1 METLNPSAYFL
12 RVSDKFFGEFICRDN
27 AVSAGPALLYLLLFR
42 KAYKGGLCR
51 SSQFALARVCKCSV
65 RSIQHY
71 LRALAALKYISIEQQ
86 EDGRNIY
93 RLLLSQR
100 VLFFIAQERSATD
113 DDDDGNDQGEEFSS
127 GHAKNLRMGGENSS
141 PIYKSDKSINTPLS
155 PHLPEKREST
165 PSARKPFPST
175 TPVPNPQAGGWGDSF
190 SRGKKPGKASGFQT
204 ANTLFERFFTA
215 YPRKEAKEPARA
227 VWHQLWRRGAL
238 PALDHLL
245 AALDRFRASTGW
257 IREHGRFVP
266 YLVNWLRGRRWA
278 DVTGAPGASSPGVQS
293 TPPSDASV
301 PATAGTAENPRHAQ
315 AVRRCLQRLEER
327 HGTDPA
333 LEAARPAFEN
343 FLSHF
348 ADGQRKR
355 GPAWGLWA
363 SLFQRGKAPSA
374 EDVKERGMMDAF
386 AFLQAW
392 QRGEYATA

>member
-27 AVSAGPALLYLLLFR
+27 AVSAGPVLLYLVLFR
-42 KAYKGGLCR
+42 KAYKGGLCQ
-51 SSQFALARVCKCSV
+51 SSQFALARICKCSV

-71 LRALAALKYISIEQQ
+71 LRALAVLKYISIEQQ
-86 EDGRNIY
+86 EDGRNVY

-127 GHAKNLRMGGENSS
+127 DHAKNLRMGGENSS

-155 PHLPEKREST
+155 PHLPEKCEST

-175 TPVPNPQAGGWGDSF
+175 TPVPNPQAGGWGDSH
-190 SRGKKPGKASGFQT
+190 SRKRQGKTLAFQP
-204 ANTLFERFFTA
+204 ANALFERFFAA
-215 YPRKEAKEPARA
+215 YPRKEAREPARA

-238 PALDHLL
+238 PALDRLL

-266 YLVNWLRGRRWA
+266 YLVNWLRGRRWE
-278 DVTGAPGASSPGVQS
+278 DEAP
-293 TPPSDASV
+293 TPHTTPT
-301 PATAGTAENPRHAQ
+301 PAPAGTPEKVEQ
-315 AVRRCLQRLEER
+315 VRRCMKRLEDQHR
-327 HGTDPA
+327 ADPA
-333 LEAARPAFEN
+333 LEAARPVFEK
-343 FLSHF
+343 FLSCF

-355 GPAWGLWA
+355 GPAWGLW
-363 SLFQRGKAPSA
+363 SLLYRLGKAPTVAQASSPS
-374 EDVKERGMMDAF
+374 DVGVLS
-386 AFLQAW
+386 FLQDW
-392 QRGEYATA
+392 QRGAHVTA

>member
-27 AVSAGPALLYLLLFR
+27 AVSAGPVLLYLVLFR

-51 SSQFALARVCKCSV
+51 SSQFALARICKCSV

-71 LRALAALKYISIEQQ
+71 LRALAVLKYISIEQQ
-86 EDGRNIY
+86 EDGRNVY
-93 RLLLSQR
+93 RLLLSRR

-127 GHAKNLRMGGENSS
+127 DHAKNLRMGGENSS

-155 PHLPEKREST
+155 PHLPEKCEST

-204 ANTLFERFFTA
+204 ANTLFERFFAA
-215 YPRKEAKEPARA
+215 YPRKEAREPARA

-266 YLVNWLRGRRWA
+266 YLVNWLRGRRWE
-278 DVTGAPGASSPGVQS
+278 DETP
-293 TPPSDASV
+293 TPPTTPVAA
-301 PATAGTAENPRHAQ
+301 PAGTPEKVEQ
-315 AVRRCLQRLEER
+315 VRRCMKRLEDQHR
-327 HGTDPA
+327 ADPA
-333 LEAARPAFEN
+333 LEAARPVFEK
-343 FLSHF
+343 FLSCF

-355 GPAWGLWA
+355 GPAWGLW
-363 SLFQRGKAPSA
+363 SLLYRLGKAPTVAQASSPS
-374 EDVKERGMMDAF
+374 DVGVLS
-386 AFLQAW
+386 FLQDW
-392 QRGEYATA
+392 QRGAHVTA

>member
-86 EDGRNIY
+86 EDGRNVY

-175 TPVPNPQAGGWGDSF
+175 TTVPNPQAGGWGDSF

-204 ANTLFERFFTA
+204 ANSLFERFFAA
-215 YPRKEAKEPARA
+215 YPRKEAREPARA

-245 AALDRFRASTGW
+245 AALDHFRASTGW

-266 YLVNWLRGRRWA
+266 YLVNWLRGRRWEDEA
-278 DVTGAPGASSPGVQS
+278 GAPGASSSGVQS
-293 TPPSDASV
+293 TPPSGTPSPTPDQQPIPRIAAFTP
-301 PATAGTAENPRHAQ
+301 PA
-315 AVRRCLQRLEER
+315 
-327 HGTDPA
+327 A
-333 LEAARPAFEN
+333 LETPEGKIFQKDYGLAVTELHALWPTASRNSIRSGLLLARLRGFGLKDLVARAREYARGNVLPR
-343 FLSHF
+343 LSLG
-348 ADGQRKR
+348 DWIKQ
-355 GPAWGLWA
+355 
-363 SLFQRGKAPSA
+363 
-374 EDVKERGMMDAF
+374 EAF
-386 AFLQAW
+386 A
-392 QRGEYATA
+392 

>member
-27 AVSAGPALLYLLLFR
+27 AVSAGPVLLYLVLFR

-51 SSQFALARVCKCSV
+51 SSQFALARICKCSV

-71 LRALAALKYISIEQQ
+71 LRALAVLKYISIEQQ
-86 EDGRNIY
+86 EDGRNVY

-204 ANTLFERFFTA
+204 ANTLFERFFAA
-215 YPRKEAKEPARA
+215 YPRKEAREPARA

-245 AALDRFRASTGW
+245 AALDRFRASTSW
-257 IREHGRFVP
+257 IRQHGRFVP
-266 YLVNWLRGRRWA
+266 YLVNWLRGRRWEDEA
-278 DVTGAPGASSPGVQS
+278 GAQGASSSGVQS
-293 TPPSDASV
+293 TPPSGTPSPTPDQQPIPRIAAFTP
-301 PATAGTAENPRHAQ
+301 PA
-315 AVRRCLQRLEER
+315 
-327 HGTDPA
+327 A
-333 LEAARPAFEN
+333 LETPEGKIFQKDYGLAVTELHALWPTASRNSIRSGLLMARLRGFGLKDVVARAREYARGNVLPR
-343 FLSHF
+343 LSLG
-348 ADGQRKR
+348 DWIKQ
-355 GPAWGLWA
+355 
-363 SLFQRGKAPSA
+363 
-374 EDVKERGMMDAF
+374 EAF
-386 AFLQAW
+386 A
-392 QRGEYATA
+392 

>member
-27 AVSAGPALLYLLLFR
+27 AVSAGPVLLYLVLFR

-86 EDGRNIY
+86 EDGRNVY

-155 PHLPEKREST
+155 PHAPASCESA

-190 SRGKKPGKASGFQT
+190 SKGKKPGKASGFQT
-204 ANTLFERFFTA
+204 ANTLFERFFAA
-215 YPRKEAKEPARA
+215 YPRKEAREPARA

-238 PALDHLL
+238 PALDLL
-245 AALDRFRASTGW
+245 LSALDRFRASTGW
-257 IREHGRFVP
+257 IKDHGRFVP

-278 DVTGAPGASSPGVQS
+278 DVTDAPGASSPGVQS
-293 TPPSDASV
+293 APSSDASV
-301 PATAGTAENPRHAQ
+301 SAAAGTAENPRHAQ
-315 AVRRCLQRLEER
+315 AVRRCLQRLEEQ

-333 LEAARPAFEN
+333 LESARPVFEK
-343 FLSHF
+343 FLSCF

-355 GPAWGLWA
+355 GPAWGLW
-363 SLFQRGKAPSA
+363 SLLYRLGKAPTVAQASSPS
-374 EDVKERGMMDAF
+374 DVGVLS
-386 AFLQAW
+386 FLQDW
-392 QRGEYATA
+392 QRGAHVTA